1 MRRLL
6 LLFAF
11 AGSAFG
17 APIISS
23 ISPDRA
29 PLAGGVWITIRGTG
43 FATCNTC
50 NPPVPLQVFFG
61 DTPAGSIQYFDATRI
76 QAFLPRHLPGPVD
89 VTVSQF
95 DGSSTLPDALTY
107 TGRIEEEFETI
118 LLPIYTPPARGAF
131 GSEFHTIARAVNKT
145 NPPGATVQLYGVDL
159 SCVQSMPADSGVFT
173 ITGGPAVAVQLP
185 ICSTSP
191 GRFLYVPK
199 SQAAFL
205 TMNLRVLDVT
215 RQTASQGTEIPVI
228 RAARMSTDTIVL
240 AGVPISNRFRTM
252 LRIYAFNPHP
262 LFGPA
267 IVYVTTVGAPQTVTL
282 QPGRTLFEPAYAELT
297 NFPIP
302 TDRPDAGTI
311 NVIIEQPTGDFAGG
325 PPMWAFITV
334 TNNETQQI
342 TTITP
347 E

>member
-1 MRRLL
+1 MRSFLSLL
-6 LLFAF
+6 VFA
-11 AGSAFG
+11 ASLSA
-17 APIISS
+17 APVITSV
-23 ISPDRA
+23 SPDSA
-29 PLAGGVWITIRGTG
+29 PLAGGVWITIQGTG

-76 QAFLPRHLPGPVD
+76 QAFLPRHLPGAVD
-89 VTVSQF
+89 VTVRQF
-95 DGSSTLPDALTY
+95 DGSATLPVAFTY

-118 LLPIYTPPARGAF
+118 LLPIFTPPARGAF
-131 GSEFHTIARAVNKT
+131 GSEFHTIARVVNKT
-145 NPPGATVQLYGVDL
+145 NPPGVPVQLYGVDL
-159 SCVQSMPADSGVFT
+159 SCVQPAPSDSGVFT

-199 SQAAFL
+199 SQAAYL

-215 RQTASQGTEIPVI
+215 PQSTSQGTEIPVI
-228 RAARMSTDTIVL
+228 HASRMSTDPIIL
-240 AGVPISNRFRTM
+240 AGVPIGNRFRTT
-252 LRIYAFNPHP
+252 LRIYAFDPHP

-267 IVYVTTVGAPQTVTL
+267 IAYVTTVGAPQTVTL
-282 QPGRTLFEPAYAELT
+282 QPGRTLFEPAYAEFT
-297 NFPIP
+297 SFPIP
-302 TDRPDAGTI
+302 IDRPDAGTI
-311 NVIIEQPTGDFAGG
+311 NVIIEPRTGDFFSG

-334 TNNETQQI
+334 TSNDRQQI

-347 E
+347 D